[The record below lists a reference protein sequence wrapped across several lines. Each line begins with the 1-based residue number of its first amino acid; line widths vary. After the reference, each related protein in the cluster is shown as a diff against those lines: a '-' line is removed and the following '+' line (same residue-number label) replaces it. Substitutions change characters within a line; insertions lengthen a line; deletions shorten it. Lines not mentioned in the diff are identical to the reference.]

1 MDKNHSTPTAPA
13 LWVLTA
19 DYDDPFDADS
29 TGCYTLVYAT
39 RAEAVESVWE
49 ELDSLEDVRI
59 EEEHLQPEDTPDGVH
74 RSTWVVRSVG
84 PGEDEDGA
92 WTVYTVQPLELGRSY
107 GPAR

>member
-1 MDKNHSTPTAPA
+1 MDKNHSTPTAPT

-19 DYDDPFDADS
+19 DYDDPFDADA

-39 RAEAVESVWE
+39 RAEAVESVEE
-49 ELDSLEDVRI
+49 ELEHLEDVQV

-74 RSTWVVRSVG
+74 RSTWVVRSTD
-84 PGEDEDGA
+84 DEYEQGA
-92 WTVYTVQPLELGRSY
+92 WTVYTVQPLVLGQSY